1 MATSNANVVTKESK
15 VLEAL
20 QSSSKGLTAA
30 QIEARCG
37 VGNARSTVSALRMKG
52 FAIYANQNTDTKGRT
67 KTFYRL
73 GTPSRAVVAAGYKAL
88 AAGLV

>member
-1 MATSNANVVTKESK
+1 MANANNTVTKEQR

-20 QSSSKGLTAA
+20 QVNNKGLTAA
-30 QIEARCG
+30 QIESRFG

-52 FAIYANQNTDTKGRT
+52 FAIYANQSTDTKGRT

-73 GTPSRAVVAAGYKAL
+73 GTPSRAVVAAGYRAL